1 MVVSGGSIDF
11 LPAEGDAAGNDSY
24 THAGLEIKVR
34 FAIARYDARRCDEM
48 HCRLPST
55 YRMVIPLA
63 PHVIVVA

>member
-24 THAGLEIKVR
+24 THAGLEIKASS
-34 FAIARYDARRCDEM
+34 AIARYGARRCDEM
-48 HCRLPST
+48 HCRLPLT
-55 YRMVIPLA
+55 HRMVIPLA